1 MSNEWPFVRRNLRN
15 SGSTSTPAP
24 IEEPELLWQHDA
36 GRRIFGTPLV
46 VADRVYIATTAQSHH
61 SIDCAVAIDRE
72 SGDRVWMTASEAM
85 EARGT
90 PAVVDETFYF
100 GDLDGQFF
108 AIDVDDGT
116 VVQSTDPDGASP
128 TDGICPLVY
137 DEIVFT
143 TRYSLEARDADSLDI
158 RWQSDDDCIYEEP
171 MAIADGQLF
180 AGGSRPTGERIYV
193 GQDDADLPSFVNES
207 EPVLRAV
214 DTETG
219 VLHWETAL
227 DGLPRAP
234 AVVGETV
241 YVPTSGSDPQGTRV
255 STIKPCA
262 DEQPIPDEKPTEYRT
277 FGSLHALDVR
287 TGTERWAVRL
297 AEPAR
302 SMPAADGQ
310 YVCFGTTGGSLVA
323 FDAETGEQE
332 WQHPVNEDQS
342 VLSSPTI
349 ADDVVL
355 VGSDDSYLLALDVQT
370 GDELWRFETEAAV
383 DANPSVVDGEVYF
396 ADNAGNV
403 YALG

>member
-15 SGSTSTPAP
+15 TGSTSTPAP
-24 IEEPELLWQHDA
+24 IDEPELLWEHDA

-46 VADRVYIATTAQSHH
+46 VGDRVYVATTAQAHH

-72 SGDRVWMTASEAM
+72 SGDRVWTTASEAM

-90 PAVVDETFYF
+90 PAVVDGTFYF
-100 GDLDGQFF
+100 GDLDGQIF
-108 AIDVDDGT
+108 AIDADDGT
-116 VVQSTDPDGASP
+116 VSRTTDILGASP
-128 TDGICPLVY
+128 ADGIHPLVY
-137 DEIVFT
+137 DETLFT
-143 TRYSLEARDADSLDI
+143 NRYCLEARNSNSLELQ
-158 RWQSDDDCIYEEP
+158 WKSDDDYAYKEP
-171 MAIADGQLF
+171 FAIADGQVF
-180 AGGSRPTGERIYV
+180 AGGFRTTGERIYV

-214 DTETG
+214 DPEMG

-234 AVVGETV
+234 AVVDETV

-255 STIKPCA
+255 SSIKPCT
-262 DEQPIPDEKPTEYRT
+262 DEQPIPDEEPTEYRT
-277 FGSLHALDVR
+277 FGSVHALNVR
-287 TGTERWAVRL
+287 TGTERWATRL
-297 AEPAR
+297 AEPVR
-302 SMPAADGQ
+302 TMPAVDGR
-310 YVCFGTTGGSLVA
+310 YVCFGTTGGSVVA
-323 FDAETGEQE
+323 FNAETGQHE
-332 WQHPVNEDQS
+332 WQHQVNKDCS

-370 GDELWRFETEAAV
+370 GEELWRFETEAAV
-383 DANPSVVDGEVYF
+383 DANPSVVDEVVYF
-396 ADNAGNV
+396 ADNTGNV